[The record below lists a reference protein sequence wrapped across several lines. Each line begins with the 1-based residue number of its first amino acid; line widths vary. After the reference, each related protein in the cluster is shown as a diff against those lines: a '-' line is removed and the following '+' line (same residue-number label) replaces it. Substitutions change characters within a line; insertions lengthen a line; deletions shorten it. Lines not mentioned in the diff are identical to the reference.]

1 MEDGLHR
8 ALSVQKELSFV
19 CVIVC
24 VSQQLDEKE
33 VRLLRS
39 EKYAVDFSVQMAGG
53 FDTVKYLK

>member
-1 MEDGLHR
+1 MHG

-53 FDTVKYLK
+53 FDTGKYLK